1 MNYLLSP
8 GQPLANT
15 GQGCFSF
22 SAYIIWNY
30 YAGNFFTSPLLIY
43 LFNHLCQ
50 YRFMII
56 CFVIWIIILYYFI
69 NFTDL
74 LFKLFSSFGHWEVFS
89 IGSCAPLTFS
99 KECFHLFV
107 LLRSMSSLSD
117 ASRCFMFTLYIFCT
131 RKMYYLE
138 PAIYPRNLVSFH

>member
-56 CFVIWIIILYYFI
+56 CFVVWIIILYYFI
-69 NFTDL
+69 NFIDL
-74 LFKLFSSFGHWEVFS
+74 LFKLFSSLAIERSFQLTPVPLWHSPRSVF
-89 IGSCAPLTFS
+89 IC
-99 KECFHLFV
+99 LFCYGACPHF
-107 LLRSMSSLSD
+107 LMPQD
-117 ASRCFMFTLYIFCT
+117 ALCLPYIFSARGKCIT
-131 RKMYYLE
+131 
-138 PAIYPRNLVSFH
+138 